1 MPAPS
6 ETFRRFL
13 HRTYSR
19 GTGINYFFARRIR
32 PAGIGLCCALIITSM
47 FGVGEQRA
55 PVYLIF
61 SFTFA
66 LGLIAVP
73 WAMLRRARG
82 LQAHRTFPHL
92 VTAGETARGTI
103 RLVNPGKR
111 RIASAWLTET
121 PPDPRPNLVQF
132 LRTTEPGEAKR
143 NLFDRT
149 FIYYRWQWLLE
160 RRRLFEGG
168 RSLESFALKPGE
180 SIDLTIELTP
190 RRRGVIRLDDLRVLL
205 PDPFGFFQRV
215 ARISA
220 PPATLTVLPPRYR
233 LPAIE
238 LPGSAR
244 FQIGGETSSNAIG
257 QTGEFVGLRDY
268 QPGDP
273 IRQIHWKSWAKT
285 NRPIVKELEDT
296 FYPRYGMVFDTFPA
310 PGDEL
315 LFEDAVSV
323 AASFAA
329 SFDTRESL
337 LDLMFIKDRA
347 HIVTVGRGMAR
358 TEKLLEVLAA
368 VEAEPEEH
376 FDTLTKLVQRYRDEL
391 TSCLVICCGWSESR
405 AAFVRQLAGSGLE
418 CALLAV
424 GHGSSPAGFP
434 GHWIESGQLAR
445 DLGKLPP
452 RLAMVRG

>member
-1 MPAPS
+1 MAASS
-6 ETFRRFL
+6 EIFRRFL
-13 HRTYSR
+13 HRLYWR
-19 GTGINYFFARRIR
+19 GAGINFFFTRRIR
-32 PAGIGLCCALIITSM
+32 PAGIGLCCALIVTSM
-47 FGVGEQRA
+47 LGVGAQRL

-61 SFTFA
+61 SFAFA
-66 LGLIAVP
+66 LGVIAVP

-82 LQAHRTFPHL
+82 LQGHRTFPHL
-92 VTAGETARGTI
+92 VTVGETARGTI
-103 RLVNPGKR
+103 RLANQGRR
-111 RIASAWLTET
+111 RISSAWLAET
-121 PPDPRPNLVQF
+121 PPDPRPREAQF
-132 LRTTEPGEAKR
+132 LHTPEPGESQR
-143 NLFDRT
+143 NAFDRK

-160 RRRLFEGG
+160 RRRLYDGG
-168 RSLESFALKPGE
+168 RSLEPFVLKPGE
-180 SIDLTIELTP
+180 STEVMIELTP

-205 PDPFGFFQRV
+205 PDPFGLFQRV
-215 ARISA
+215 ARVPA
-220 PPATLTVLPPRYR
+220 PPATLTVLPPRHR
-233 LPAIE
+233 LPPVE

-285 NRPIVKELEDT
+285 SRPIVKELEDT
-296 FYPRYGMVFDTFPA
+296 FYPRYGMIFDTFPA

-329 SFDTRESL
+329 SFDTHESL

-347 HIVTVGRGMAR
+347 HVVTVGRGMAR

-368 VEAEPEEH
+368 VEAEPREH
-376 FDTLTKLVQRYRDEL
+376 FDTLTKLVHRYRDEL
-391 TSCLVICCGWSESR
+391 TSCLVICCGWSASR
-405 AAFVRQLAGSGLE
+405 VAFLRQLSASGLE
-418 CALLAV
+418 CALITV
-424 GHGSSPAGFP
+424 GHGPAPAGFP

-452 RLAMVRG
+452 RLRIVKG